1 LTLNVPVEVKNEA
14 ASNTCEVAAL
24 SPRTA
29 GYVLA
34 GPDASMLARDEELS
48 LIRRAQAGDRM
59 AMDRLI
65 QTNVRLVAS
74 VARRYRCRSFS
85 TEDLVQEGILGLI
98 LAIERFDTSRGCR
111 LSTYALHWIR
121 QAIARAAEQKD
132 RLIHVPVQATAELR
146 RLQKLREDFARM
158 EGREPREEELAEATG
173 IPEERVRRLLGTVQ
187 DPVSLEAMIGTEQD
201 SPLLEMAEDPD
212 AVNPEEGALWQACQ
226 QDVRRMLA
234 ALRPRERQVVQERF
248 GLDGRSPQTLDE
260 ISRQMRISREGIR
273 QIEARAIRK
282 LRHALRESHW
292 D

>member
-1 LTLNVPVEVKNEA
+1 VNVPVEITPNSVNTTCDLATLPASGGEA
-14 ASNTCEVAAL
+14 SLLT
-24 SPRTA
+24 R
-29 GYVLA
+29 Y
-34 GPDASMLARDEELS
+34 EELT
-48 LIRRAQAGDRM
+48 LIRRAQGGDRL
-59 AMDRLI
+59 AMDRLVRA
-65 QTNVRLVAS
+65 NVRLVSS

-98 LAIERFDTSRGCR
+98 LAIERFDTARGCR

-146 RLQKLREDFARM
+146 RLQKLREDFQRTYH
-158 EGREPREEELAEATG
+158 REPREEELAEQSG
-173 IPEERVRRLLGTVQ
+173 IPEERVRKLLGTVQ
-187 DPVSLEAMIGTEQD
+187 EPVSLEAMIGAEQD

-212 AVNPEEGALWQACQ
+212 AVNPEDDAVWEACQ
-226 QDVRRMLA
+226 EDVRRLLQG
-234 ALRPRERQVVQERF
+234 LRPRERQVVQERF

-260 ISRQMRISREGIR
+260 ISRTMRISREGIR

>member
-1 LTLNVPVEVKNEA
+1 MSVPVEMENR
-14 ASNTCEVAAL
+14 SLTSTCDVAVMPRCGGYAL
-24 SPRTA
+24 PPADSLL
-29 GYVLA
+29 G
-34 GPDASMLARDEELS
+34 RDEELR
-48 LIRRAQAGDRM
+48 LIRSAQRGDRS

-65 QTNVRLVAS
+65 RANVRLVSS

-98 LAIERFDTSRGCR
+98 LAIERFDTARGCR

-132 RLIHVPVQATAELR
+132 RLIHVPVQATMELR
-146 RLQKLREDFARM
+146 RLQKLREDFHRL
-158 EGREPREEELAEATG
+158 EGREPRDEELAEVTG
-173 IPEERVRRLLGTVQ
+173 IPEERVRRLLGTIQ
-187 DPVSLEAMIGTEQD
+187 EPVSLEAMIGTEQD
-201 SPLLEMAEDPD
+201 SPLLEMAEDTD
-212 AVNPEEGALWQACQ
+212 AVNPEQGALWEACQ
-226 QDVRRMLA
+226 QDVRKLLA
-234 ALRPRERQVVQERF
+234 ALRPRERQVVEERF

-260 ISRQMRISREGIR
+260 ISRTMRISREGIR